1 MSAQRNRPDSAARD
15 IVALLKPS
23 ILWLSVLMAALGL
36 WMAPGELGLWNA
48 LFMLLGTGLIVGSAN
63 ALNMVME
70 IDVDA
75 KMNRTKDRPLPAGRM
90 RMPTAVVVGIL
101 TGFGATA
108 TLYLSTN
115 LLTALLGYGALVSY
129 VLVYTPLKRKTPQAL
144 LVGAVP
150 GAMPPLMGWTA
161 VTGSIDAP
169 GLVLFGILL
178 LWQLPHFIAI
188 AVYRKHDYATAGFK
202 TVPVVRGNDV
212 AKWQTVAYSTLL
224 VPLSMALTPL
234 GAAGWVYCAGACA
247 VSVWFLVKCLQ
258 GYHTMTPA
266 RWGRRVFLASLVY
279 LPALGAAL
287 LVDRLI
293 G

>member
-1 MSAQRNRPDSAARD
+1 MSSTDRVRD
-15 IVALLKPS
+15 IIALLKPS

-36 WMAPGELGLWNA
+36 WLAPGEIALINA
-48 LFMLLGTGLIVGSAN
+48 LGMLLGTGLIVGSAN

-75 KMNRTKDRPLPAGRM
+75 KMKRTKDRPLPAGRM
-90 RMPTAVVVGIL
+90 AVKTAVLVGII

-108 TLYLSTN
+108 TLYLASN
-115 LLTALLGYGALVSY
+115 LLTAVLGYAALVSY
-129 VLVYTPLKRKTPQAL
+129 VLIYTPLKRKTPQAL

-161 VTGSIDAP
+161 VTGDIDVP

-202 TVPVVRGNDV
+202 TVPVVRGNTN
-212 AKWQTVAYSTLL
+212 AKWQTVAYATLL

-234 GAAGWVYCAGACA
+234 GAAGWIYGAGACA
-247 VSVWFLVKCLQ
+247 VSVWFLVRCIQ
-258 GYHTMTPA
+258 GFNTLTPA

-279 LPALGAAL
+279 LPALGAFL
-287 LVDRLI
+287 LVDRLL

>member
-1 MSAQRNRPDSAARD
+1 MTPIERIRD
-15 IVALLKPS
+15 ITALLKPS
-23 ILWLSVLMAALGL
+23 ILWLSVLMAGLGL
-36 WMAPGELGLWNA
+36 WLAPGELGFWRSF
-48 LFMLLGTGLIVGSAN
+48 FMLLGTGLIVGSAN

-75 KMNRTKDRPLPAGRM
+75 RMRRTQYRPLPAGRM
-90 RMPTAVVVGIL
+90 KVGTAVAVGIF

-108 TLYLSTN
+108 TLYLSSN
-115 LLTALLGYGALVSY
+115 LLTALLGYGALVAY

-161 VTGSIDAP
+161 VTGQVDAP
-169 GLVLFGILL
+169 GLVLFGILM

-202 TVPVVRGNDV
+202 TVPVVRGV
-212 AKWQTVAYSTLL
+212 EAAKWQTLAYSTLL
-224 VPLSMALTPL
+224 IPLSMALTPL
-234 GAAGWVYCAGACA
+234 GATGWVYGFGACA
-247 VSVWFLVKCLQ
+247 ISVWFLVKCLQ
-258 GYHTMTPA
+258 GFTTMPAA
-266 RWGRRVFLASLVY
+266 RWGRRVFLASLVD
-279 LPALGAAL
+279 LPALGAVL
-287 LVDRLI
+287 LVDRLV